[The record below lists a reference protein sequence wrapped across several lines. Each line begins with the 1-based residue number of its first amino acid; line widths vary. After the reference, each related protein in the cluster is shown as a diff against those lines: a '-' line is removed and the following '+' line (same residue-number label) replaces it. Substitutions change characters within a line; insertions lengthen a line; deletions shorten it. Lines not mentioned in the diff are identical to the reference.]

1 VTGGVFAI
9 WYVFHGEELVD
20 QKKSISME
28 FQNFP
33 QDKYL
38 FIGIGSYWYWPPST
52 HSIAIFSSAAG
63 ITDQPLDFRG
73 DYLCGQGR
81 ECSACIY
88 FNQSIVFLS
97 RGRVAQ
103 FQNNKQ

>member
-1 VTGGVFAI
+1 MEEDLGGPKSKILCGGGWRLAADFG
-9 WYVFHGEELVD
+9 FGLVLVL
-20 QKKSISME
+20 
-28 FQNFP
+28 
-33 QDKYL
+33 L
-38 FIGIGSYWYWPPST
+38 FIGIGSYWYWPPSI

-88 FNQSIVFLS
+88 FNQSIVFKFKGKS
-97 RGRVAQ
+97 SSIP
-103 FQNNKQ
+103 K